1 MQVNSVSNLSVNQK
15 ASFGN
20 KDFQRAILEEFANTD
35 DRTLRRTALEI
46 TEQQVDSKKHKRIND
61 GIWAAVPVVAG
72 LAAAVAVPGGRI
84 PMLKQ
89 FVSTA
94 ALWMGAFAG
103 IDLVN
108 AGARALNNNSDSV
121 RDFNKKNPTLSF
133 LLNFGA
139 AIGGM
144 LAGGALVSKGISKF
158 GPKLVAQAKKLKVD
172 KFIKESKV
180 INKASELVA
189 KVPSAL
195 KAFGKKV
202 LNWSPMMLMLT
213 ALVHTS
219 NHERAKATQTVNNYT
234 QLKEAQ
240 AQAKTALAM
249 TEALDGE

>member
-1 MQVNSVSNLSVNQK
+1 MQVNSVSSQVNSK

-20 KDFQRAILEEFANTD
+20 RDYQRAVLEEFAKAD
-35 DRTLRRTALEI
+35 DRALRKAAAQI
-46 TEQQVDSKKHKRIND
+46 TETQVDSKKHKRIND

-133 LLNFGA
+133 ILNFGA

-172 KFIKESKV
+172 KFIKESTV

-195 KAFGKKV
+195 KSFGKTV
-202 LNWSPMMLMLT
+202 LNWSPMLLMLT

-234 QLKEAQ
+234 QLKDAQ
-240 AQAKTALAM
+240 SQVRMAFADA
-249 TEALDGE
+249 EHLDGE